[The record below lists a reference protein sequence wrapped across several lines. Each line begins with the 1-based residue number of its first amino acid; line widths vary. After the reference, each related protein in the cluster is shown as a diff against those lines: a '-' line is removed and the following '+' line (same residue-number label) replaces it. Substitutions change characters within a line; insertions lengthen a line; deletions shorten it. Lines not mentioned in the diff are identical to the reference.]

1 MDLGGAVADRVL
13 RDRTR
18 ERAAILNQLLL
29 SLVVLILAFLIVVA
43 PAAGDLGLF
52 FAGIVTVFGATALTV
67 LVPWNRINAAWLL
80 VVPVADIVAVTI
92 MRLGGPTS
100 GVGLLWIF
108 PAMWLASSWGL
119 AGAIGGAGG
128 ILVGFAITVLAQ
140 PTMPVGYSTLLLPLV
155 VMTVSGAS
163 YLTAR
168 RSAAQRALL
177 DKQAAVLSRALERAR
192 RQELEVEELLDAADF
207 GLIRIAED
215 GAVTVVNEAP
225 GHLQGPLM
233 RGDGDGD
240 LRVYGADGATPVP
253 VELMPLARA
262 LRGESFDGE
271 VLWFAAA
278 GADSAALAVT
288 VRRLDGPHG
297 EDVGAVLVTRDVTS
311 ELRALQA
318 RDQLVASVS
327 HELRTPLTSILGY
340 LDLAIDDPDLPAPA
354 RRGLE
359 IAERNAERL
368 LGIVADILAASSA
381 SNRSTELTVSPID
394 VDVADIVHASVESL
408 EPRAAERTVSLDE
421 SGVESA
427 VAFVDP
433 MRARQIIDNLI
444 ANAIAYNREGGTVT
458 VGATSDGDST
468 WVLVRDS
475 GIGMSEDEMSGLFV
489 RFYRARGA
497 KAGGRRGTGL
507 GLAISRDLARAHGGD
522 ITVRSTPGVGSTF
535 ILRLPATRA
544 ASAPAPRVPERAAA
558 AQEPRTESVS
568 HTIAPSEGEAP

>member
-1 MDLGGAVADRVL
+1 MNLGGETVERLL

-18 ERAAILNQLLL
+18 ERAAVLNQLLL
-29 SLVVLILAFLIVVA
+29 SLVVLILALLMVVA

-52 FAGIVTVFGATALTV
+52 FTGIVIVFAATAATV
-67 LVPWNRINAAWLL
+67 IVPWNRVSAFWLVL
-80 VVPVADIVAVTI
+80 VPVADIVAVTI
-92 MRLGGPTS
+92 MRVGGPNS

-119 AGAIGGAGG
+119 AGAIGGAVG
-128 ILVGFAITVLAQ
+128 ILIGFAISVLSQ
-140 PTMPVGYSTLLLPLV
+140 PTLPVGYSTLLLPLV
-155 VMTVSGAS
+155 VITVSGAS

-168 RSAAQRALL
+168 RSAAQRSLL
-177 DKQAAVLSRALERAR
+177 DKQAAVLSTALERAR
-192 RQELEVEELLDAADF
+192 RQELEVEELLDAAEF

-215 GAVTVVNEAP
+215 AAVTIVNEAP
-225 GHLQGPLM
+225 AQLQRALM

-240 LRVYGADGATPVP
+240 GGVRVYSADGVTPMP
-253 VELMPLARA
+253 AERMPLQRA
-262 LRGESFDGE
+262 LRGETFDAE
-271 VLWFAAA
+271 VLWF
-278 GADSAALAVT
+278 GEPGPDSVALALT
-288 VRRLDGPHG
+288 VRRLGGAQG
-297 EDVGAVLVTRDVTS
+297 EDVGAVLVSRDVTS

-340 LDLAIDDPDLPAPA
+340 LDLAIDDPGVPSAA

-381 SNRSTELTVSPID
+381 SSRPVELSVSPVD
-394 VDVADIVHASVESL
+394 VDVADIVRAAVESL
-408 EPRAAERTVSLDE
+408 EPRASERHVSLDD
-421 SGVESA
+421 SGVEAA

-444 ANAIAYNREGGTVT
+444 ANAIVYNREGGTVT
-458 VGATSDGDST
+458 VGATTDADST
-468 WVLVRDS
+468 WVVVRDT
-475 GIGMSEDEMSGLFV
+475 GIGMTEEEMSGLFV

-497 KAGGRRGTGL
+497 TSGGRRGTGL

-522 ITVRSTPGVGSTF
+522 ITVRSAPGAGSTF

-544 ASAPAPRVPERAAA
+544 ASAPAPRVPDRGAATSGE
-558 AQEPRTESVS
+558 EPSTVKR
-568 HTIAPSEGEAP
+568 SEGEDR

>member
-1 MDLGGAVADRVL
+1 MDLGGETADRVL

-18 ERAAILNQLLL
+18 ERAAVLNQLLL
-29 SLVVLILAFLIVVA
+29 GLVVLILAFMIVVA

-52 FAGIVTVFGATALTV
+52 FTGIVAIFAATALTV
-67 LVPWNRINAAWLL
+67 LVPWNRVSASWL
-80 VVPVADIVAVTI
+80 VIVPIVDIVAITI
-92 MRLGGPTS
+92 MRLGGPNS

-119 AGAIGGAGG
+119 AGAIGGAAG

-140 PTMPVGYSTLLLPLV
+140 PTRPVGYATLLLPLV

-168 RSAAQRALL
+168 RSAAQRSLL
-177 DKQAAVLSRALERAR
+177 DKQAAVLSHALERAR
-192 RQELEVEELLDAADF
+192 RQELEVEELLDAAEF

-215 GAVTVVNEAP
+215 GAVTIVNEAP
-225 GHLQGPLM
+225 GQLQRALL

-240 LRVYGADGATPVP
+240 GGVRVFSADGVTPMPAERMP
-253 VELMPLARA
+253 VERA
-262 LRGESFDGE
+262 LRGEAFDAE
-271 VLWFAAA
+271 VLWF
-278 GADSAALAVT
+278 GESGPQNVALAVT
-288 VRRLDGPHG
+288 VRRLTGPHG
-297 EDVGAVLVTRDVTS
+297 EDVGAVLVSRDVTS

-340 LDLAIDDPDLPAPA
+340 LDLAIDDPQVPASA

-381 SNRSTELTVSPID
+381 SSRPVELTVSPVD
-394 VDVADIVHASVESL
+394 VDVADIVRASVESL
-408 EPRAAERTVSLDE
+408 EPRAAERGVTLDD
-421 SGVESA
+421 SGVEDA

-433 MRARQIIDNLI
+433 MRARQIVDNLI
-444 ANAIAYNREGGTVT
+444 ANAIAYNSEAGSVT
-458 VGATSDGDST
+458 VGATTDGDST
-468 WVLVRDS
+468 WVLVRDT
-475 GIGMSEDEMSGLFV
+475 GIGMTEEEMSGLFV
-489 RFYRARGA
+489 RFYRTRGA
-497 KAGGRRGTGL
+497 QSGGRRGTGL

-522 ITVRSTPGVGSTF
+522 ITVRSTPGAGSTF

-544 ASAPAPRVPERAAA
+544 ASAPAPRVPERVAAA
-558 AQEPRTESVS
+558 RREPT
-568 HTIAPSEGEAP
+568 APTAARSEGEAG